1 MNSNTLGK
9 LIIGSIL
16 TIASI
21 AVCNAQE
28 FNAPSRHKAVF
39 TDTTTTYTY
48 RMTYKVYKV
57 YKSRNNAFYIWK
69 VSKRSGKHYK
79 NYLPKE
85 IQIKMGRKY
94 TK

>member
-1 MNSNTLGK
+1 MNNNTLGK

-16 TIASI
+16 AIASI

-28 FNAPSRHKAVF
+28 FNAPSRHKTAF

-48 RMTYKVYKV
+48 RMTDKVYKV

-69 VSKRSGKHYK
+69 VSK
-79 NYLPKE
+79 
-85 IQIKMGRKY
+85 QIGRAHV
-94 TK
+94 

>member
-1 MNSNTLGK
+1 MNSNILGK

-28 FNAPSRHKAVF
+28 FNAPSRHKTAF

-48 RMTYKVYKV
+48 RMTDKVYKV

-69 VSKRSGKHYK
+69 VSKRSGKLYK

>member
-16 TIASI
+16 VIASI

-28 FNAPSRHKAVF
+28 FNAPNRHKTVF

-48 RMTYKVYKV
+48 RTTDKVYKV
-57 YKSRNNAFYIWK
+57 YKSRNNTFYIWK
-69 VSKRSGKHYK
+69 VSKRSGKRYK

>member
-1 MNSNTLGK
+1 MNNNTLGK

-28 FNAPSRHKAVF
+28 FNAPSRHKVAF

-48 RMTYKVYKV
+48 RMTDKVYKV

-69 VSKRSGKHYK
+69 VSKRSDKLYK

>member
-1 MNSNTLGK
+1 M
-9 LIIGSIL
+9 I
-16 TIASI
+16 
-21 AVCNAQE
+21 
-28 FNAPSRHKAVF
+28 
-39 TDTTTTYTY
+39 D
-48 RMTYKVYKV
+48 KVYKV

-69 VSKRSGKHYK
+69 VSKRSGKLYK

>member
-1 MNSNTLGK
+1 MNNNTLGK

-16 TIASI
+16 AIASI

-28 FNAPSRHKAVF
+28 FNAPSRHKAAF

-48 RMTYKVYKV
+48 RMTDKVYKV

-69 VSKRSGKHYK
+69 VSKRSGKLYK

-85 IQIKMGRKY
+85 IQAQIKKEL
-94 TK
+94 KL